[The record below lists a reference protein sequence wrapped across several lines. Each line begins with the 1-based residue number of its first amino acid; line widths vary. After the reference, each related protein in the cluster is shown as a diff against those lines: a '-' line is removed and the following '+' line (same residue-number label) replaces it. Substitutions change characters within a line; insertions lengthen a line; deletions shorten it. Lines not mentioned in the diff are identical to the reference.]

1 MKKTFWIGLA
11 VLVVIVAAAL
21 AWRLLTPEGSV
32 ATPGSLTAVAST
44 DDLPAAKVEP
54 LKIAGIGGYN
64 LETVDLGDGPVP
76 LLTIPLDTWGGYAG
90 VFAANGGIEPN
101 RESVFYKRYKFAVKI
116 VKVAGA
122 QDQLDGFASG
132 RYPVI
137 WQGMDGLPLLYN
149 ALYKDKRVVPQ
160 VLGLFDWSVGG
171 DGIVVREYVRKPKEL
186 EGKTILTSYPAPY
199 PFFLLWYLAQLDIN
213 PLTVKIVHVDDADKA
228 LELFKSNNGIA
239 AWVTWTPYLT
249 DAVDKG
255 SQGYVPG
262 TRLLITS
269 KDANQLVADAIV
281 ARNDFVRER
290 PELAKGL
297 IAGIFEGIDV
307 LQGKSGAAAQEA
319 AYKTLVSFYGLSS
332 VAEAKDM
339 LADIHLATAPE
350 TKMFYDPDN
359 PLGAQKIFLLA
370 LEYYKMLGALPSS
383 ASYEPDRV
391 LWADG
396 VDAALASG
404 LFASQTNTIQTSF
417 NRDAGLDIN
426 DLENQRLVLANDIRL
441 YFEAQ
446 KLEFDTNENTEES
459 RANMRALAKIADQ
472 MKVLGTTVVK
482 LIGHLDTS
490 KVEEFKAQGQTAFVE
505 ANAQAKLIS
514 KRRAEFVKKVLVD
527 KFGIDPERIIT
538 EGRGWD
544 DPVDDTDHEA
554 NRRVEVQFISFE

>member
-1 MKKTFWIGLA
+1 
-11 VLVVIVAAAL
+11 
-21 AWRLLTPEGSV
+21 
-32 ATPGSLTAVAST
+32 
-44 DDLPAAKVEP
+44 
-54 LKIAGIGGYN
+54 
-64 LETVDLGDGPVP
+64 
-76 LLTIPLDTWGGYAG
+76 
-90 VFAANGGIEPN
+90 
-101 RESVFYKRYKFAVKI
+101 
-116 VKVAGA
+116 
-122 QDQLDGFASG
+122 
-132 RYPVI
+132 
-137 WQGMDGLPLLYN
+137 
-149 ALYKDKRVVPQ
+149 
-160 VLGLFDWSVGG
+160 
-171 DGIVVREYVRKPKEL
+171 
-186 EGKTILTSYPAPY
+186 
-199 PFFLLWYLAQLDIN
+199 
-213 PLTVKIVHVDDADKA
+213 
-228 LELFKSNNGIA
+228 
-239 AWVTWTPYLT
+239 
-249 DAVDKG
+249 
-255 SQGYVPG
+255 
-262 TRLLITS
+262 
-269 KDANQLVADAIV
+269 
-281 ARNDFVRER
+281 
-290 PELAKGL
+290 
-297 IAGIFEGIDV
+297 
-307 LQGKSGAAAQEA
+307 
-319 AYKTLVSFYGLSS
+319 
-332 VAEAKDM
+332 
-339 LADIHLATAPE
+339 
-350 TKMFYDPDN
+350 
-359 PLGAQKIFLLA
+359 
-370 LEYYKMLGALPSS
+370 
-383 ASYEPDRV
+383 V